1 MDKKTGGC
9 HCKRVRY
16 EVELDLSQPVIE
28 CNCSHCEAKGML
40 LSFVPEE
47 KFSLLEGESELTDYR
62 FNKGLI
68 AHLFCKHCGVQAFGK
83 GSGPNGPTVAIN
95 VRTIDGVDVSTLIRK
110 PFNGK
115 EY

>member
-1 MDKKTGGC
+1 MEKQTGGC

-16 EVELDLSQPVIE
+16 EVEVDLSQPVLE
-28 CNCSHCEAKGML
+28 CNCSHCEAKGVL
-40 LSFVPEE
+40 LAFVPED
-47 KFSLLEGESELTDYR
+47 KFTLTSGEEELTDYR
-62 FNKGLI
+62 FNKGVI
-68 AHLFCKHCGVQAFGK
+68 AHLFCKHCGVQPFGK

-95 VRTIDGVDVSTLIRK
+95 VRTIDGVDVASLSRN